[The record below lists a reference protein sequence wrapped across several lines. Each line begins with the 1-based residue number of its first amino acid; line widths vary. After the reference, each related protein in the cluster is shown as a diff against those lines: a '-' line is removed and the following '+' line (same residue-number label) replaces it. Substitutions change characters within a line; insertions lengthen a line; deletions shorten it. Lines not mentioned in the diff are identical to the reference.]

1 MWSSDTFIGCGK
13 AVVEQDDGEITGGDR
28 CECGCAGEAPR
39 ERGEGD
45 APGPVQYVTLMT
57 KSVFLPMFV
66 GLINPRAW
74 R

>member
-1 MWSSDTFIGCGK
+1 MIAANV
-13 AVVEQDDGEITGGDR
+13 AVLAKPRASGVRATP
-28 CECGCAGEAPR
+28 AGV
-39 ERGEGD
+39 